1 MKKIFLSLAALAIVF
16 TACNNDKKIEDNNTE
31 SANVDNDGMVVVAKP
46 TVKEGEYVSLISGEK
61 VNIIADPTTGIAV
74 DSKTQIP
81 VEFYYDPITL
91 DTLYQNGMVVN
102 RMLIK
107 EGDGKYKLDDMK
119 IKIDGDEIKIKTD
132 TSKIKIDGDDMKI
145 KSGDDKTKMDE
156 QQMKVKSEEGKV
168 KIDEEG
174 VKVKPSN

>member
-1 MKKIFLSLAALAIVF
+1 MKK
-16 TACNNDKKIEDNNTE
+16 NTDSTYVNE
-31 SANVDNDGMVVVAKP
+31 DNDGMELVNKP
-46 TVKEGEYVSLISGEK
+46 TVKEGEYINLITGEK
-61 VNIIADPTTGIAV
+61 VSIIADPTTGIAV
-74 DSKTQIP
+74 NSKTQIP
-81 VEFYYDPITL
+81 VEFYYDPVTL

-132 TSKIKIDGDDMKI
+132 SSKLKIDGDDVKMKA
-145 KSGDDKTKMDE
+145 GDEKTKMDE
-156 QQMKVKSEEGKV
+156 QQMKVKTDEGKV

-174 VKVKPSN
+174 VKVKPNK